1 LRSLK
6 NDAMKYL
13 FLLVFPFLLI
23 ACDQAKKPKPV
34 AEPTEAAPLD
44 PFDLASYTLES
55 VPGSD
60 LQMAVKKSEEGVVRE
75 MGNVLDGKRTGT
87 WTLYA
92 NDPLRPRKVVNYV
105 NGKKNGV
112 YIEMS
117 EAFSIDILAHFKDDK
132 LHGSWAKY
140 RFGRPLQTA
149 EYQNGE
155 LHGPQREFQI
165 RDGKIIKEANYKN
178 GQLDGPFKH
187 FNEKGEVTLQYEY
200 KDGVKVGEGVL
211 HPVDTVK

>member
-1 LRSLK
+1 
-6 NDAMKYL
+6 MKYL
-13 FLLVFPFLLI
+13 FLFVLPFLIL
-23 ACDQAKKPKPV
+23 ACNQAKKTKP
-34 AEPTEAAPLD
+34 AAAPTEAEAGKD
-44 PFDLASYTLES
+44 PFEIASYTLES
-55 VPGSD
+55 VPGSN
-60 LQMAVKKSEEGVVRE
+60 LQLAVKRSEEGLIRE
-75 MGNVLDGKRTGT
+75 MGNVLDGKRSGT

-92 NDPLRPRKVVNYV
+92 TDTIRPRKIVNYV
-105 NGKKNGV
+105 DGNKNGL

-117 EAFSIDILAHFKDDK
+117 ETGSIDLVAHFQDNK

-140 RFGRPLQTA
+140 RFGRPVQTA

-165 RDGKIIKEANYKN
+165 RDGKIAKEVHYKN
-178 GQLDGPFKH
+178 GKLDGQFKH

-211 HPVDTVK
+211 HPENKQYPPNR

>member
-1 LRSLK
+1 
-6 NDAMKYL
+6 MKYL
-13 FLLVFPFLLI
+13 FLLVLPLLFI
-23 ACDQAKKPKPV
+23 ACDQAKKPKS
-34 AEPTEAAPLD
+34 AAGSTEAAPLD
-44 PFDLASYTLES
+44 PFDLANYTLES
-55 VPGSD
+55 VPGSEI
-60 LQMAVKKSEEGVVRE
+60 QMAVKKSEEGVIRE

-92 NDPLRPRKVVNYV
+92 NDPVRPRKIVNYV
-105 NGKKNGV
+105 NGKKNGL
-112 YIEMS
+112 YIEMN
-117 EAFSIDILAHFKDDK
+117 EAGTIDIITHFKDDQ

-149 EYQNGE
+149 EYQNGA

-200 KDGVKVGEGVL
+200 KDGAKVGEGTV
-211 HPVDTVK
+211 HPADTTK